1 MRTWRCRPRVIRTAF
16 VLCLL
21 GVIGLFPLAG
31 AAAGQAT
38 QAGIVGVVTDTSGAV
53 LPGVSVTATSPAL
66 QVAAAEAVTN
76 ERGEYR
82 ISPLPIGMYT
92 VVYELSGF
100 QTVRRENIRLSVG
113 FTATL
118 DQELSLGAV
127 QETVTVAGNS
137 PLVDVKNA
145 STSVDLASEALETLP
160 TTRDGLKAFLA
171 QVPGVRTNLDVGH
184 SSLTDGVQI
193 RSAGQS
199 GQSYQMLDGVVF
211 STSNPGN
218 VAGAHLDFN
227 VIESSRVQTV
237 GSSAEAPRSG
247 IFVDSVMKS
256 GGNDYHGEF
265 LAYGS
270 ASALEGTNITDDL
283 RNRGV
288 TGVQKLHGLW
298 DIGGTIGGRVVRN
311 KLWFFGGSRRQ
322 GYNRELINA
331 FHADGSPVLIETRQR
346 FDSGKV
352 SWQLTNNNKITGLVH
367 SMREGQRRG
376 ASQFIPVESM
386 QDFYGPAIIYKGEWQ
401 ATRGNALVT
410 SLQWGG
416 FAKHTFY
423 EPLAAYLGLP
433 PKVATVDLA
442 TQYVTGDWQGGGRNE
457 RYVGH
462 HGKGTALWF
471 KPDLKGSHQF
481 KTGFDV
487 WLNRFPHSNKN
498 LRAGNYRLQFQNGT
512 PFQIE
517 TYNYPVYPKNDQT
530 YIAAFFQD
538 SWQISH
544 RLTIHPGIR
553 FAYEND
559 HAPPQCHDGGTFAKK
574 ECWGEVQLS
583 VWRSAVPR
591 LHAAFDVF
599 GDGKTVLKGGW
610 GRFVRMRTLN
620 PEMAMANRN
629 NRQTTTW
636 TWHDLDQDRDYDP
649 GEVNF
654 DPNGLDFR
662 SIAGVTNTIPNP
674 DERQPKSDEFAL
686 SFEHQLTSTMSFRTT
701 GIYARNWDLR
711 RLLEVQRPP
720 SAYNIPITN
729 RDPGP
734 DGTLNTADDPG
745 TTITY
750 YEYAAAL
757 SGLAS
762 SDTIMVNDPR
772 TQDYKTFEIGAT
784 KRMMDGWQANV
795 SFAITK
801 LNQPFADLQAYNP
814 NSEINTG
821 QNLWEYTGKVSAAY
835 TLPFDVMLAGNYER
849 RQGAPQARQVQ
860 FTGGATI
867 RSIVLNVEPIGSI
880 RLPNTN
886 LVDFRVSKRLTI
898 GHGQA
903 LEARFDFFNVFNQH
917 FLTSR
922 NLRSGRDYL
931 LPQGIILPRIL
942 QTGITYTF

>member
-1 MRTWRCRPRVIRTAF
+1 MRTWRSGPRVSRTAF
-16 VLCLL
+16 VLCLV
-21 GVIGLFPLAG
+21 GAIGFFSSATP
-31 AAAGQAT
+31 AAGQAT
-38 QAGIVGVVTDTSGAV
+38 QAGIVGVVKDTSGAV
-53 LPGVSVTATSPAL
+53 LPGVTVTVTGPSL
-66 QVAAAEAVTN
+66 QVPSVETVTN

-82 ISPLPIGMYT
+82 VSPLPIGVFT
-92 VVYELSGF
+92 VAYELSGF
-100 QTVRRENIRLSVG
+100 QSVRRENVRLSVG

-118 DQELSLGAV
+118 DQELGLGAV
-127 QETVTVAGNS
+127 QESVTVAGAS

-145 STSVDLASEALETLP
+145 STSVELASEALETLP

-171 QVPGVRTNLDVGH
+171 QVPGVKTNLDVGH

-193 RSAGQS
+193 RSAGQT
-199 GQSYQMLDGVVF
+199 GQPWQMLDGVVF

-237 GSSAEAPRSG
+237 GSPAEAPRSG
-247 IFVDSVMKS
+247 IYTDSVMKS
-256 GGNDYHGEF
+256 GGNDFHGEF
-265 LAYGS
+265 MAYGS
-270 ASALEGTNITDDL
+270 GSPLEAANISDEL
-283 RNRGV
+283 RRQNV

-298 DIGGTIGGRVVRN
+298 DISGTFGGRLIRN
-311 KLWFFGGSRRQ
+311 KLWFFGGTRRQ
-322 GYNRELINA
+322 GYDRELINA
-331 FHADGSPVLIETRQR
+331 FHADGRPVLIETRQR
-346 FDSGKV
+346 FDSVKL
-352 SWQLTNNNKITGLVH
+352 SWQPTASHRFSGLAH

-386 QDFYGPAIIYKGEWQ
+386 QDFYGPSLIFKGEWQ
-401 ATRGNALVT
+401 ATRGNSLVT
-410 SLQWGG
+410 SVQWGG

-423 EPLAAYLGLP
+423 EPLAARMGLP
-433 PKVATVDLA
+433 PKVATIDLA

-462 HGKGTALWF
+462 HGKATALWY
-471 KPDLKGSHQF
+471 KPDLKGNHQF

-487 WLNRFPHSNKN
+487 WLNRFPHSNN
-498 LRAGNYRLQFQNGT
+498 SLRAGNYRLQFQNGV

-517 TYNYPVYPKNDQT
+517 TYNYPVYPENNQT
-530 YIAAFFQD
+530 YFAAYFQD
-538 SWQISH
+538 SWQINS

-559 HAPPQCHDGGTFAKK
+559 HAPPQCHGGGEFAAAQ
-574 ECWGEVQLS
+574 CWDEVQLA
-583 VWRSAVPR
+583 VWNSAVPR

-599 GDGKTVLKGGW
+599 GNGKAVLKGGW

-636 TWHDLDQDRDYDP
+636 TWHDNGNRQYDA
-649 GEVNF
+649 GEVNLN
-654 DPNGLDFR
+654 PNGPDFR
-662 SIAGVTNTIPNP
+662 SISGVTNTLPNP
-674 DERQPKSDEFAL
+674 DEKQPKSDEFAV
-686 SFEHQLTSTMSFRTT
+686 SFERELTSTLSFRTT
-701 GIYARNWDLR
+701 AIYARNWDLR
-711 RLLEVQRPP
+711 RLLEVQRPY

-729 RDPGP
+729 RDPGR

-750 YEYAAAL
+750 YEYASAL

-762 SDTIMVNDPR
+762 SDTMMINDPR
-772 TQDYKTFEIGAT
+772 SQDYKTFEIGGI
-784 KRMMDGWQANV
+784 KRMNAGWQANV

-801 LNQPFADLQAYNP
+801 LNQPFTDLQAYNP
-814 NSEINTG
+814 NSEINTA
-821 QNLWEYTGKVSAAY
+821 QDLWEYTAKFSGAY
-835 TLPFDVMLAGNYER
+835 TLPYDIMLAGNYER
-849 RQGAPQARQVQ
+849 RQGGPQARQVQ

-867 RSIVLNVEPIGSI
+867 RSIVVNVEPVGSI

-886 LVDFRVSKRLTI
+886 LVDFRLAKRLSM
-898 GHGQA
+898 GQNRS
-903 LEARFDFFNVFNQH
+903 LEARFDFFNVFNAN

-922 NLRSGRDYL
+922 NLRAGRDYL

-942 QTGITYTF
+942 QAGVTYSF